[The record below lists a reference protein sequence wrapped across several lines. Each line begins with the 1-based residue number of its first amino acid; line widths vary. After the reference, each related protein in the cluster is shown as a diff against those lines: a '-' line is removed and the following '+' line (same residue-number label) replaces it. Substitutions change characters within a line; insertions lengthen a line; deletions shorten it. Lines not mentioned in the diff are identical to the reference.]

1 MKNEIPHNF
10 LKLPEEFSS
19 YGKSRI
25 VILPVPFDRTS
36 TWIKGADLGPKA
48 IIEASA
54 NIEFYEIETRS
65 EIYKKGIFTDKPIIA
80 NNSEEMIKKVHEKI
94 KNLLSDKKFVV
105 TLGGDHSVAIPAIR
119 AHAKAFKNMSV
130 LQLDAHSDRRE
141 EYEDN
146 RYSHACVVA
155 RAKESVKNVVS
166 VGVRSMDSSELESAK
181 MDRIFYAHEIH
192 GKTDWIKKAV
202 DSLSENVYITI
213 DLDVFEIGLMPST
226 GTPEPGGLGWYEVTR
241 LLRSVAE
248 NKRIVGFDVVELC
261 PNERNKAPDALAA
274 KLVLVLLSYVFS
286 GRNRKGI

>member
-10 LKLPEEFSS
+10 LKIPGEFSS
-19 YGKSRI
+19 YDKSKI
-25 VILPVPFDRTS
+25 AILPVPFDRTS

-54 NIEFYEIETRS
+54 NIEFYDIETRS
-65 EIYKKGIFTDKPIIA
+65 EVYEKGIFTDKPIIV
-80 NNSEEMIKKVHEKI
+80 NSSEEMIKKVHEKI

-105 TLGGDHSVAIPAIR
+105 TLGGDHSVSIPAIR
-119 AHAKAFKNMSV
+119 AHAESFRGMSV
-130 LQLDAHSDRRE
+130 LHLDAHSDRRE

-146 RYSHACVVA
+146 RYSHACVIS

-192 GKTDWIKKAV
+192 GKTDWIRKAV
-202 DSLSENVYITI
+202 DALTENVYITI

-226 GTPEPGGLGWYEVTR
+226 GTPEPGGLGWYEVTC
-241 LLRSVAE
+241 LLREVAE

-274 KLVLVLLSYVFS
+274 KLVQVLLSYVFF
-286 GRNRKGI
+286 GK